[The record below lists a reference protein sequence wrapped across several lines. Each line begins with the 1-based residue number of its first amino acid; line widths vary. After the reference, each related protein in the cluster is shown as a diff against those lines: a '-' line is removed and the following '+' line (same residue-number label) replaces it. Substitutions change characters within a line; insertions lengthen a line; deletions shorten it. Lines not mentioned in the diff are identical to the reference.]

1 MDEPSTNP
9 TASPAPPEASTP
21 TLPEGRL
28 IGRTAF
34 LDAVRQAVAASA
46 SQGWSRILLSD
57 PDFADWPLGE
67 REVIEGLNAWA
78 HRGRTMRLMARE
90 FATLRQM
97 HPRFVQWRTTWGHLI
112 EVHAVPEAGTHEL
125 PSVIWTPNWTLER
138 LDPVRSVV
146 VASRSAERRVALQ
159 ESLEGWWHR
168 GRPSFSASTLGL

>member
-1 MDEPSTNP
+1 MNEPSTNP
-9 TASPAPPEASTP
+9 PASAAPPAPV
-21 TLPEGRL
+21 LPEGRL
-28 IGRTAF
+28 TGRTAF

-57 PDFADWPLGE
+57 TDFADWPLGE

-112 EVHAVPEAGTHEL
+112 EVHAVPEASDHEL
-125 PSVIWTPNWTLER
+125 PSVIWTPTWTLER
-138 LDPVRSVV
+138 LDPLRCVGVTSFDGV
-146 VASRSAERRVALQ
+146 RRVDLRERLDAAWQ
-159 ESLEGWWHR
+159 R
-168 GRPSFSASTLGL
+168 GGPGFAATVLGL

>member
-1 MDEPSTNP
+1 MEEPSNHLP
-9 TASPAPPEASTP
+9 ADPAQGASP
-21 TLPEGRL
+21 LPEGRL
-28 IGRTAF
+28 TGRVAF
-34 LDAVRQAVAASA
+34 IDAVRQVASASA

-78 HRGRTMRLMARE
+78 QRGRTMRLMARE
-90 FATLRQM
+90 FSTLRQM

-112 EVHAVPEAGTHEL
+112 EVHAVPEAGDHEL
-125 PSVIWTPNWTLER
+125 PSVIWTPNWTMER

-159 ESLEGWWHR
+159 ERLEAWWHR

>member
-1 MDEPSTNP
+1 MEEPSNHPPASPAP
-9 TASPAPPEASTP
+9 TASP
-21 TLPEGRL
+21 LPEGRL
-28 IGRTAF
+28 TGRVAF
-34 LDAVRQAVAASA
+34 IDAVRQVASASA

-90 FATLRQM
+90 FSTLRQM

-112 EVHAVPEAGTHEL
+112 EVHAVPEASDHEL

-138 LDPVRSVV
+138 LDPVRSMA

-159 ESLEGWWHR
+159 ERLEGWWHR